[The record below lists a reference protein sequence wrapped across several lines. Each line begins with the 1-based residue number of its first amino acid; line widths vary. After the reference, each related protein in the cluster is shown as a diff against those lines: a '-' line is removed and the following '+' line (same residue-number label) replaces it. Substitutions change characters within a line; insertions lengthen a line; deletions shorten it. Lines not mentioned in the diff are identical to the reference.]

1 LSKYFES
8 SFIAGD
14 YDRLATQ
21 EQGMMLGP
29 MGEALSRKLKQVF
42 TPQSLDV
49 IDESLLHA
57 GHAGAH
63 PQGESHFR
71 IDIVAEVFAGKSR
84 IERHRMVNEALA
96 AELRSRVHALAIR
109 AKAPEDGLSLAPLAA
124 NDERLVSLLRHN
136 SLPVDDLGG
145 EAKTFFGLVTAT
157 GEVVAVAGIEL
168 CGSDA
173 MMRSV
178 AVADA
183 YRSKGLGRAIVR
195 NLLAD
200 LRRKGVNAVY
210 ILTQSAEKFFAELGF
225 SKVERG
231 MVPKAVTETS
241 QFTGTRCSSA
251 SAMMLKL

>member
-1 LSKYFES
+1 MREF
-8 SFIAGD
+8 
-14 YDRLATQ
+14 
-21 EQGMMLGP
+21 
-29 MGEALSRKLKQVF
+29 
-42 TPQSLDV
+42 
-49 IDESLLHA
+49 A
-57 GHAGAH
+57 GHPECVLRRGDVDDGDRA
-63 PQGESHFR
+63 
-71 IDIVAEVFAGKSR
+71 V
-84 IERHRMVNEALA
+84 ERGRGTARFEN
-96 AELRSRVHALAIR
+96 
-109 AKAPEDGLSLAPLAA
+109 AA

-145 EAKTFFGLVTAT
+145 EAKKFFALVTAT
-157 GEVVAVAGIEL
+157 GEVAAVAGIEL
-168 CGSDA
+168 GSSDA

-183 YRSKGLGRAIVR
+183 YRGKGLGRAIVR

-225 SKVERG
+225 SKVERS